1 MLSLARWCRTRSN
14 EATPLSS
21 QATAS
26 PSMMQERGAQACQG
40 LDNQREAAGEIVA
53 RTAVKPH
60 PRASLARNDAEAVVL
75 DLMQP
80 LAAGW
85 QLIGFAWEARR
96 DELGREGRLQHA
108 APRKI
113 RTDCL
118 ARFVLPI
125 RNIFNA
131 LETLVSEVHQHGT
144 ASESFWREQKN
155 FSTDAVAE

>member
-96 DELGREGRLQHA
+96 DEPGREGRLQHA

-118 ARFVLPI
+118 ARFVLPFGTSLTPL
-125 RNIFNA
+125 RPWSVKFTSMEPRRKVPGASKKIFR
-131 LETLVSEVHQHGT
+131 QM
-144 ASESFWREQKN
+144 R
-155 FSTDAVAE
+155 